1 MTNEIGTMRPGL
13 QQAARTSPTASREV
27 PEENRVRRQGETEA
41 LAQNQAKV
49 EARIK
54 AEAEAEAARQTGEKS
69 PLEEVVSGLNDLVH
83 ELHRELQFSID
94 EDSGETV
101 IKVID
106 RATDEVVRQI
116 PGEEVMRLRK
126 RLLESAGTIFR
137 DSA

>member
-13 QQAARTSPTASREV
+13 QQAARTSPTASKEV
-27 PEENRVRRQGETEA
+27 PEENRVQRQAEA
-41 LAQNQAKV
+41 QAEAQAQ
-49 EARIK
+49 ARIK
-54 AEAEAEAARQTGEKS
+54 AETEAARLAGEKS

>member
-13 QQAARTSPTASREV
+13 QQAARTSPTASKEV
-27 PEENRVRRQGETEA
+27 PEENRVQRQAEA
-41 LAQNQAKV
+41 EAQAQ
-49 EARIK
+49 ARIK
-54 AEAEAEAARQTGEKS
+54 AETEAARQAGEKS

-106 RATDEVVRQI
+106 RETDEVVRQI
-116 PGEEVMRLRK
+116 PGEEVIRLRK
-126 RLLESAGTIFR
+126 RLLESAGTIFQ